1 MMETQVW
8 CRHSAS
14 VWGGSLRKGTMASA
28 STFIWKKAAPQALTL
43 MPDNSVPP
51 WLSLVLLSC
60 CPSAGLRVG
69 ESVPEPCKRNC
80 LGLHQP
86 SDCTASVPAVFNS
99 QKLWGLTFLALEPWT
114 TGPGICYSDPL
125 LLRET
130 SNTKIPLPIFTHHTG
145 VWDQPVLRLHPSYKS
160 QCGFLFN
167 SLGVGLP
174 FS

>member
-51 WLSLVLLSC
+51 WLSLVPLSC

-86 SDCTASVPAVFNS
+86 SDCTASVPAVFHS
-99 QKLWGLTFLALEPWT
+99 QKLWGLFPALEPWAGGLEWAGT
-114 TGPGICYSDPL
+114 PDSSGG
-125 LLRET
+125 T
-130 SNTKIPLPIFTHHTG
+130 SEAQISLPIFISPMWGTN
-145 VWDQPVLRLHPSYKS
+145 S
-160 QCGFLFN
+160 FLISVPPT
-167 SLGVGLP
+167 SLNVASSLIP
-174 FS
+174 